1 MTDEPKISPQEAAY
15 NAKYQK
21 KQVNLEMISEQYAML
36 SKSHP
41 DAYSIINEMLSIQLD
56 LIYMNMSSADSDF
69 ILKASGGLS
78 TLRELQEKLNIY
90 TD

>member
-1 MTDEPKISPQEAAY
+1 MTDEPTISPQEAAY
-15 NAKYQK
+15 NAKYKK
-21 KQVNLEMISEQYAML
+21 KQANLEMISEQYAML

-41 DAYSIINEMLSIQLD
+41 DAHTVINEMLSVQLD

-69 ILKASGGLS
+69 ILKTSGGLS
-78 TLRELQEKLNIY
+78 ALRELQEKLNIY